1 MFSLYL
7 ECWQLEK
14 DLFVA
19 ELWDRGSVGIT
30 ESDLPPDRCG
40 LRAFFTSDQAVREAA
55 AEFADRA
62 AEWRA
67 EESRD
72 WIAEAQT
79 RLQPLN
85 IGSRFFLAPAWR
97 NDPTPPGRFRIQVN
111 PGMAFGTGAH
121 ESTQLCLEAL
131 EREVRDGMEI
141 LDVGCGSGILSTAAT
156 LLGARLAISCD
167 IDPVA
172 VELARQEVSFIGS
185 ADAVRSHSVDL
196 IVANIS
202 PEAIIALAPE
212 IARCL
217 RTGGVAI
224 VSGFENADADLVE
237 GALRSSGLARRS
249 SDSKGSWNA
258 LVVSG

>member
-1 MFSLYL
+1 
-7 ECWQLEK
+7 
-14 DLFVA
+14 
-19 ELWDRGSVGIT
+19 
-30 ESDLPPDRCG
+30 
-40 LRAFFTSDQAVREAA
+40 VREAA
-55 AEFADRA
+55 GEFADQG

-97 NDPTPPGRFRIQVN
+97 SDPTPPGRFRIEVN
-111 PGMAFGTGAH
+111 PGIAFGTGAH
-121 ESTQLCLEAL
+121 ESTKLCLEAL

-141 LDVGCGSGILSTAAT
+141 LDVGCGSGILSKAAT
-156 LLGARLAISCD
+156 LLGARRSISCD

-172 VELARQEVSFIGS
+172 VELARQELSLVGS
-185 ADAVRSHSVDL
+185 ADAGRAHSVDM

-224 VSGFENADADLVE
+224 VSGFENGEAESVE
-237 GALRSSGLARRS
+237 AALRSSGLALRS
-249 SDSKGSWNA
+249 SHSKGSWSA
-258 LVVSG
+258 LIVSS

>member
-1 MFSLYL
+1 
-7 ECWQLEK
+7 
-14 DLFVA
+14 
-19 ELWDRGSVGIT
+19 
-30 ESDLPPDRCG
+30 
-40 LRAFFTSDQAVREAA
+40 
-55 AEFADRA
+55 
-62 AEWRA
+62 
-67 EESRD
+67 
-72 WIAEAQT
+72 
-79 RLQPLN
+79 
-85 IGSRFFLAPAWR
+85 
-97 NDPTPPGRFRIQVN
+97 VN

-258 LVVSG
+258 LVISG